1 MKTHING
8 ILKMSSHN
16 FPNIYCAS
24 LKESTERQENIR
36 KQFLENNI
44 QSFQFL
50 LSERFE
56 NTNDIIEGEKTFYLD
71 HGTKGA
77 ITSHLR
83 MIKHWY
89 YNTNESYGFFCEDDL
104 SLETI
109 QYWNFTWDEFI
120 ESLPK
125 DWDCIQLM
133 CASENAGNVRL
144 RKRNWDDFSVGAYIL
159 TRKFAKVLIDTFI
172 KDDKFLL
179 EFPDHPDWVPLAEHL
194 IYYTPKSVIDSVELK
209 YNVFVLPLF
218 IEEIKFT
225 TTFFD
230 RKSKYWGEDTGVYK
244 ETHKGHHIDSYHKV
258 LDWWKTIGKTLT
270 IQEIMNL

>member
-1 MKTHING
+1 
-8 ILKMSSHN
+8 MSFHN

-36 KQFLENNI
+36 KQFLENNV

-104 SLETI
+104 SFETI

-125 DWDCIQLM
+125 DWDCIQLI
-133 CASENAGNVRL
+133 CASENSDDIRL
-144 RKRNWDDFSVGAYIL
+144 RRRTWDDFSVGAYIV

-172 KDDKFLL
+172 KEDKFLL
-179 EFPDHPDWVPLAEHL
+179 EFPNNNDWVPLAEHL
-194 IYYTPKSVIDSVELK
+194 IYYSPKSVVDSQNLE
-209 YNVFVLPLF
+209 YNVYVLPLF
-218 IEEIKFT
+218 VEEIKFT

-230 RKSKYWGEDTGVYK
+230 RKSKYWGEDTGLYK

-258 LDWWKTIGKTLT
+258 LNWWENIGKNLSLN
-270 IQEIMNL
+270 EILNK